1 MSFSEAGV
9 ADVLRSAQRDESFV
23 REMQDNIQT
32 IAKLFGGRNHHGTQ
46 RITPALTNA
55 WYYFMT
61 TLGNYQT
68 LGEEYTGTL
77 RFNSENKIPSKLVE
91 LVWLSLY
98 IGGEP
103 LFDRLIHSV
112 QNKIKCS
119 DELTEQAQT
128 LFLKILEFLQNHKQ
142 TLKRIHHSLFYI
154 DGKYYNISNR
164 ILGIKYVLVREWLRD
179 DTFTQSF
186 RMLGHLS
193 LFYILFNFVQQIWS
207 SKNNGNIADNI
218 TSVTEVSRKGCIL
231 CAENRK
237 NACATPCGHVF
248 CWDCISDS
256 LKYQHNCPICR
267 EVVLPS
273 RIILLQNYV

>member
-1 MSFSEAGV
+1 
-9 ADVLRSAQRDESFV
+9 
-23 REMQDNIQT
+23 
-32 IAKLFGGRNHHGTQ
+32 
-46 RITPALTNA
+46 
-55 WYYFMT
+55 
-61 TLGNYQT
+61 
-68 LGEEYTGTL
+68 
-77 RFNSENKIPSKLVE
+77 
-91 LVWLSLY
+91 LY

-256 LKYQHNCPICR
+256 LNYQHNCPICR